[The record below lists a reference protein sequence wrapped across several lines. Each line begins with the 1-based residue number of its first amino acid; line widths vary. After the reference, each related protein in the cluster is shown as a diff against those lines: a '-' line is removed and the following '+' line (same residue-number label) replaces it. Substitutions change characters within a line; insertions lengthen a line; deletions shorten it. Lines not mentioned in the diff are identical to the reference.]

1 MHRRTL
7 WPVPA
12 LRVDQ
17 SRVERWLTWVRVIG
31 VLFAVPAVL
40 TTPYWPGRG
49 EQVFVWAVTCFFVVG
64 TVVVWLCNR
73 RVGTR
78 RGRARLSVATT
89 MFDVA
94 VVSGY
99 VLGFAFEQPYVTWSL
114 AVTLP
119 IAGALRFGA
128 RGAVAL
134 AAAAIVLFVAQS
146 LLRHQYVDQPML
158 SAQIYAAGLIA
169 LIAGA
174 VAVLVES
181 LDRQNAAYRDQALQL
196 AEANRVRDRL
206 LDVTSHEFRGSLAA
220 IGSSAATV
228 REHRARLSGERAD
241 RLLLSVEAQVGQL
254 LRLVEDL
261 LVTAESP
268 DGVLELSPRW
278 QPVQAS
284 VDVALDA
291 AARHRNGHSVEVYV
305 EPMSYELDH
314 DRFSQ
319 VLRNLVE
326 NAYKYSPGAGTV
338 TVSVERVSHG
348 VEMRVADHGPGIPP
362 QLREQLFEPYRRG
375 EGEQAA
381 GSGLGLYVVHRIV
394 TAAGGSVDVRSSSAG
409 SEFVVRWPCSASEA
423 LRPVSS
429 DAEEPDGG
437 DGKLF
442 G

>member
-1 MHRRTL
+1 M
-7 WPVPA
+7 PA

-17 SRVERWLTWVRVIG
+17 GRVERWLTWVRFIG
-31 VLFAVPAVL
+31 VLFAVPAVA
-40 TTPYWPGRG
+40 TTPYWPGRR
-49 EQVFVWAVTCFFVVG
+49 EQVFVWVVTGFFALG
-64 TVVVWLCNR
+64 TAVVWQCNR
-73 RVGTR
+73 RVRT
-78 RGRARLSVATT
+78 GRARTRLSIATT
-89 MFDVA
+89 MFDVV

-99 VLGFAFEQPYVTWSL
+99 VLGFAYEQPYVTWSL

-134 AAAAIVLFVAQS
+134 AVAAIVLFVGQS

-181 LDRQNAAYRDQALQL
+181 LDRQNAAYRDQALEL

-228 REHRARLSGERAD
+228 RENRERLSREQAD
-241 RLLLSVEAQVGQL
+241 RLLSSIEGQVAAL

-261 LVTAESP
+261 LLTAESP
-268 DGVLELSPRW
+268 AGVIELSPWW
-278 QPVQAS
+278 QQARAS

-291 AARHRNGHSVEVYV
+291 AARHRDGHQLEVYV
-305 EPMSYELDH
+305 EPMTCELDH
-314 DRFSQ
+314 DRASQ

-326 NAYKYSPGAGTV
+326 NAYKYSPSGTTV
-338 TVSVERVSHG
+338 TVRLGRAAGGIV
-348 VEMRVADHGPGIPP
+348 MRVADHGPGIPAA
-362 QLREQLFEPYRRG
+362 LREQVFEPYRRG
-375 EGEQAA
+375 EGERAA
-381 GSGLGLYVVHRIV
+381 GSGLGLYVVRRIV
-394 TAAGGSVDVRSSSAG
+394 TAAGGSVDVRSSSSG
-409 SEFVVRWPCSASEA
+409 TEFAVRWPCATSASPTVVGSGEDQPA
-423 LRPVSS
+423 VRRE
-429 DAEEPDGG
+429 DE
-437 DGKLF
+437 LF